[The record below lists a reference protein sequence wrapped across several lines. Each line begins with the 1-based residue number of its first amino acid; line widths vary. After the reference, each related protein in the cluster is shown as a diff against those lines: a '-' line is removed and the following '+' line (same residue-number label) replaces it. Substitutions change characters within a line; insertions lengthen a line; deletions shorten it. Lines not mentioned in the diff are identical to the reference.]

1 MAELLRLSHVTRHFH
16 PRPSFTIPAVTDVS
30 LTLHTGEILGLAGE
44 SGSGKSTLA
53 RLITGLDSLTSGEIY
68 YKNTL
73 LSAQLPHPL
82 RQDFRRSVQ
91 IIFQDAASS
100 LNPRMTIRQI
110 IEEPMRI
117 HHLYHSQTEY
127 TRKVDEL
134 LEQVGL
140 ENRFSYCLPDELSGG
155 QRQRVNIARC
165 LGLQPKLILADE
177 PTASLDVSMQAQ
189 IINLFRQLQQQQ
201 HFAFLFITHD
211 LSLLRVISD
220 RIAVMYAGRLVEL
233 APVEA
238 LFNAPQHPYTQALLS
253 AIPHPDPVY
262 EHQRTVT
269 IYPGLPA
276 QKDFHWHEKKHGH
289 FVLE

>member
-117 HHLYHSQTEY
+117 HHLYHSRTEY

-177 PTASLDVSMQAQ
+177 PTGNLDSANGAAIMDL
-189 IINLFRQLQQQQ
+189 LFGLRDRHGATLDMV
-201 HFAFLFITHD
+201 THAPELAERCD
-211 LSLLRVISD
+211 RVVRMAD
-220 RIAVMYAGRLVEL
+220 GRL
-233 APVEA
+233 
-238 LFNAPQHPYTQALLS
+238 S
-253 AIPHPDPVY
+253 
-262 EHQRTVT
+262 
-269 IYPGLPA
+269 
-276 QKDFHWHEKKHGH
+276 
-289 FVLE
+289 